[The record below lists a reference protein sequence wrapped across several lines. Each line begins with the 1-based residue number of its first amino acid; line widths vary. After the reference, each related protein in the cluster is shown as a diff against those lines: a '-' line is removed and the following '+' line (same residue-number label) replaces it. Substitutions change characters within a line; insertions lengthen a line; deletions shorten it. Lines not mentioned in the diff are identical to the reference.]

1 MGLRKVGSRREVF
14 NKSALRTSGGL
25 EKKDLIKNRHG
36 RIVSRKKHF
45 TAKKEK
51 RLLKHGYSAKK
62 GKFGYVRVN
71 SKKSRTVKKS
81 SKSKRRRR
89 RRTGRRR

>member
-62 GKFGYVRVN
+62 GKFGYVRV
-71 SKKSRTVKKS
+71 KTEKSRTIKKKS
-81 SKSKRRRR
+81 SKSKRP